1 MGIIKIYGGKE
12 MLYQWDKDQYIVVE
26 TGQPYADFAHSNV
39 GVSLRVPVVGGKAR
53 IPDEML
59 TRSGS
64 IRCYLV
70 DEKQTLFYGVITV
83 KSRTKPPGYVYTEPE
98 KREWDKL
105 WDKFDALAKK
115 GGLYYE
121 PSVSKDGELIWNGT
135 EETMPQIPAANIR
148 GPKGEKGEQGP
159 QGPMGMTGPQGPVGD
174 TGPQGL
180 QGIQGEP
187 GETGPQG
194 PQGEIGPRGPQG
206 IQGPKGDTGATGAQG
221 PKGDQGDVGPQGPQ
235 GPKGDAFTYA
245 DFTADQLAAL
255 KGPKGDTGA
264 TGPQGPKGD
273 TGATG
278 SQGPKGDTGA
288 TGPKGDTGASGTPC
302 THSWNGTVLTVTSAS
317 GTSSADLKG
326 AKGDTGATGATGPK
340 GDKGDTGPQGI
351 QGPKGD
357 KGDKGDTGAA
367 GYTPVKGTDYYTAA
381 DKTEMVNAVIAA
393 LPTWNGGSY

>member
-1 MGIIKIYGGKE
+1 MGIIKIYDGKE
-12 MLYQWDKDQYIVVE
+12 MLYQWDKDQYIVVD

-39 GVSLRVPVVGGKAR
+39 GVSLRVPVTGGKAR

-83 KSRTKPPGYVYTEPE
+83 KSRPKPPDYVYTEPE

-121 PSVSKDGELIWNGT
+121 PSVSEDGELIWNGT

-148 GPKGEKGEQGP
+148 GPKGEKGDRGDRGLQGVQGEKGDTGPQGEQGLRGEKGEQGP
-159 QGPMGMTGPQGPVGD
+159 QGPMGLTGPQGPVGD

-206 IQGPKGDTGATGAQG
+206 IQG
-221 PKGDQGDVGPQGPQ
+221 
-235 GPKGDAFTYA
+235 
-245 DFTADQLAAL
+245 
-255 KGPKGDTGA
+255 
-264 TGPQGPKGD
+264 
-273 TGATG
+273 
-278 SQGPKGDTGA
+278 
-288 TGPKGDTGASGTPC
+288 
-302 THSWNGTVLTVTSAS
+302 
-317 GTSSADLKG
+317 
-326 AKGDTGATGATGPK
+326 
-340 GDKGDTGPQGI
+340 I
-351 QGPKGD
+351 QGE
-357 KGDKGDTGAA
+357 KGDTGAA

-381 DKTEMVNAVIAA
+381 DKTEMVSAVIAA

>member
-1 MGIIKIYGGKE
+1 MSLGIIKIYDGKE

-39 GVSLRVPVVGGKAR
+39 GVSLRVPVVAGKAR

-83 KSRTKPPGYVYTEPE
+83 KSRTKPPDYVYTEPE

-121 PSVSKDGELIWNGT
+121 PSVSEDGKLIWNGT

-148 GPKGEKGEQGP
+148 GPKGEKGEQGT

-174 TGPQGL
+174 TGPQGP

-194 PQGEIGPRGPQG
+194 PQGEIGPQGPQGIQGPRGDTGDTGPQG
-206 IQGPKGDTGATGAQG
+206 IQGPKGDTGEPG
-221 PKGDQGDVGPQGPQ
+221 PKGDTGDTGPQGPQ
-235 GPKGDAFTYA
+235 
-245 DFTADQLAAL
+245 
-255 KGPKGDTGA
+255 GPKGDTGA

-273 TGATG
+273 
-278 SQGPKGDTGA
+278 
-288 TGPKGDTGASGTPC
+288 
-302 THSWNGTVLTVTSAS
+302 
-317 GTSSADLKG
+317 
-326 AKGDTGATGATGPK
+326 TGATGPK

-357 KGDKGDTGAA
+357 TGATGA
-367 GYTPVKGTDYYTAA
+367 SGSDGQSAYAAAQAGGYTGTQEQFYA
-381 DKTEMVNAVIAA
+381 DLGAMQGLEASLASI
-393 LPTWNGGSY
+393 

>member
-12 MLYQWDKDQYIVVE
+12 TLYQWDKDQYIVVE

-39 GVSLRVPVVGGKAR
+39 GVSLRVPVANGKAK

-83 KSRTKPPGYVYTEPE
+83 KSRTKPPDYVYTEPE

-115 GGLYYE
+115 GGLYYA
-121 PSVSKDGELIWNGT
+121 PSVSEDGKLIWNGT

-159 QGPMGMTGPQGPVGD
+159 QGP
-174 TGPQGL
+174 
-180 QGIQGEP
+180 QGI
-187 GETGPQG
+187 
-194 PQGEIGPRGPQG
+194 
-206 IQGPKGDTGATGAQG
+206 
-221 PKGDQGDVGPQGPQ
+221 
-235 GPKGDAFTYA
+235 
-245 DFTADQLAAL
+245 
-255 KGPKGDTGA
+255 
-264 TGPQGPKGD
+264 QGPKGD

-278 SQGPKGDTGA
+278 SQGP
-288 TGPKGDTGASGTPC
+288 
-302 THSWNGTVLTVTSAS
+302 
-317 GTSSADLKG
+317 
-326 AKGDTGATGATGPK
+326 KGDTGATGATGPK

-357 KGDKGDTGAA
+357 TGATGASGSDGQSAYAAAQA
-367 GYTPVKGTDYYTAA
+367 GGYSGTQAQFYAELAA
-381 DKTEMVNAVIAA
+381 MQGLEASLASI
-393 LPTWNGGSY
+393 